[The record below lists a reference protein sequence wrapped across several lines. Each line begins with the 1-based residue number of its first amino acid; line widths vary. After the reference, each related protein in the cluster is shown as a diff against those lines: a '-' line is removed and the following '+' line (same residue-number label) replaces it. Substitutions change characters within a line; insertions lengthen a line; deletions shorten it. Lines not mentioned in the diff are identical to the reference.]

1 VQALALT
8 FKRRGLPEGA
18 PGGEAPF
25 TEYRCVDQHRQQWQ
39 IVSRPGIADV
49 SRKAGLGWRRH
60 AVTESL
66 GDAVAHIAWAAA
78 APEERADP
86 IRVIDERVACDLVF
100 VSDHT
105 GGASHRLLAE
115 LATPGIVERALPQGG
130 GGWFAIAHRVATGPR
145 RGEALR
151 CVAIRLGGEDLW
163 LSERAHGSMVYGP
176 AAPHGAA

>member
-1 VQALALT
+1 VQALALSYR
-8 FKRRGLPEGA
+8 RRGVPEGA

-25 TEYRCVDQHRQQWQ
+25 TEYRCVDQHQQRWQ
-39 IVSRPGIADV
+39 IISRDGIADV
-49 SRKAGLGWRRH
+49 SRKSRLGWKRH

-78 APEERADP
+78 EPDERAEP

-100 VSDHT
+100 VSNET
-105 GGASHRLLAE
+105 VGATDQMLAE

-130 GGWFAIAHRVATGPR
+130 GWFAIAHRVPAGPPP
-145 RGEALR
+145 GEWLR

-163 LSERAHGSMVYGP
+163 LSERRHGPMVYGAEEP
-176 AAPHGAA
+176 GETR